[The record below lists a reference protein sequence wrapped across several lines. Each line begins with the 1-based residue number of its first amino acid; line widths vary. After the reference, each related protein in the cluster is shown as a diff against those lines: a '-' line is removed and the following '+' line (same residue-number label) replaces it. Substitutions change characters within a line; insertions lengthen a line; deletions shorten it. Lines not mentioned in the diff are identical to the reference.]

1 MNPVPTEWILLTRNC
16 QVTFGMR
23 EPLVKSTGVVRKID
37 ELGRIVLPS
46 ELRRV
51 FGIHEGDELE
61 ISVDGE
67 HIILNKRLDVCL
79 FCSSDQGLVSY
90 KDRRVCSDCAAELGR
105 ATPREVRLD
114 ESVTAAS

>member
-1 MNPVPTEWILLTRNC
+1 
-16 QVTFGMR
+16 
-23 EPLVKSTGVVRKID
+23 VKSTGVVRKID

-67 HIILNKRLDVCL
+67 RVILQKRQDLCL
-79 FCSSDQGLVSY
+79 FCGADQPEIEY
-90 KDRRVCSDCAAELGR
+90 KDRRICQSCAAELG
-105 ATPREVRLD
+105 AK
-114 ESVTAAS
+114 TAAEIRLPEAADTASS

>member
-1 MNPVPTEWILLTRNC
+1 M
-16 QVTFGMR
+16 
-23 EPLVKSTGVVRKID
+23 KSTGVVRKID

-67 HIILNKRLDVCL
+67 RVILQKRRDLCV
-79 FCSSDQGLVSY
+79 FCGSEGPAIQFR
-90 KDRRVCSDCAAELGR
+90 DRRICESCVEEMRSR
-105 ATPREVRLD
+105 PVEVRLPD
-114 ESVTAAS
+114 GEEATLTR